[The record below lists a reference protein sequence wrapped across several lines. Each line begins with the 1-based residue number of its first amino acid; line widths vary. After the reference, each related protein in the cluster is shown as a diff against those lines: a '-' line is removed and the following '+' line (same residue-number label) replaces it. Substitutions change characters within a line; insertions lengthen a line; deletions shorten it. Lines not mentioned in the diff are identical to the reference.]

1 MSSTPTRRSAGR
13 LVIDLRHVNAH
24 HVAVTCEL
32 EDLRSLWQLLEL
44 GDWMVAIDLSNGYY
58 HVGVAEDTAQYF
70 QLKIR
75 TSGGIECFEILAL
88 NMGAVFSPGA
98 FTDFLR
104 PLVRQLRREGHRLL
118 WYMDDFLVMG
128 CTPSSRRD
136 KYKMKWNKA
145 RLPSKTKQ
153 NKKKQLNVRS
163 ARSAN

>member
-1 MSSTPTRRSAGR
+1 M
-13 LVIDLRHVNAH
+13 RHVNAH

-44 GDWMVAIDLSNGYY
+44 GDWMVAIDLSDGYY

-70 QLKIR
+70 QFEIR
-75 TSGGIECFEILAL
+75 TSGGIECFEIPAL
-88 NMGAVFSPGA
+88 NMGAVFSPDA

-128 CTPSSRRD
+128 RTVGEAVVSRDRFF
-136 KYKMKWNKA
+136 WWAA
-145 RLPSKTKQ
+145 RLGLKVT
-153 NKKKQLNVRS
+153 
-163 ARSAN
+163 AFFI